1 MDTVVLI
8 EIIVGVLLALFTL
21 LAIGYFCCL
30 YCKNKVEE
38 RKLYEDNRRYDKL
51 YYEHSNEE
59 IKV

>member
-8 EIIVGVLLALFTL
+8 EIIVGVLFALFTL

-38 RKLYEDNRRYDKL
+38 RKFYEDNRRYDRL
-51 YYEHSNEE
+51 YCDDSKRE